1 MESYITKMM
10 KSIGESKFSIDK
22 KTKQQL
28 NSLLLLLGETVANT
42 AFQLCDSAGR
52 KKINMSMLQNSVA
65 MVLPEKVFQ
74 ESSKFADKL
83 DRESRVFP
91 EHIFEKILRKNGN
104 SLAKDVKLYLTLTIQ
119 YLCGEMLKLAME
131 MTSSRKKVRIT
142 EGDLSVALQNNDAY
156 NQILQKNN
164 IQLMSN
170 HVVPDEV
177 SPDKQQQRI
186 KKAGKLCYLP
196 GKRAAKDIQKYQA
209 DQNLIVPKQT
219 FKNVVQEMLNRQ
231 KVSPIVYEHLQGYI
245 ENYVVSIL
253 AKSNRVIE
261 HAKKKK
267 VTAGDIQLVLSILE
281 QELPEK
287 TTVEEVSDVEN

>member
-52 KKINMSMLQNSVA
+52 KKINMGMLQNSVA
-65 MVLPEKVFQ
+65 MVFPEKVFQ

-142 EGDLSVALQNNDAY
+142 EGDLSVALQNNDVY

-170 HVVPDEV
+170 HVVPDAV

>member
-281 QELPEK
+281 QELPE
-287 TTVEEVSDVEN
+287 TTVEKVSDVEN

>member
-52 KKINMSMLQNSVA
+52 KKINMGMLQNSVA

-83 DRESRVFP
+83 DRESRVLP

-119 YLCGEMLKLAME
+119 YLCGEMLKLAMK

-142 EGDLSVALQNNDAY
+142 EGDLSVALQNNDVY

-261 HAKKKK
+261 HNKKKK
-267 VTAGDIQLVLSILE
+267 VTAGDIHLVLSILE